1 MGEGYVTNKQES
13 GAVWMLKGL
22 GLLLM
27 MKLNK
32 KDIDDQELEMIKVSL
47 PRADAKVIADY
58 IASL

>member
-1 MGEGYVTNKQES
+1 
-13 GAVWMLKGL
+13 MLKGL